1 MDKLDIEKKLKQMR
15 LPVMSQKYMEQKEN
29 PKSSELSFEKRF
41 EELVDAEYLSR
52 INNTVQRY
60 IKNAHFPIDKPCLAD
75 VNYHPSRKLNKGLIE
90 ELGTNDYI
98 RKGHSIII
106 MGPSGCGKTWFGCAF
121 GMNACMDKKTVLY
134 IRLPELFSKFEEMRI
149 QGKYREYIKK
159 LAKYDLLILDEFLLI
174 PASERE
180 VADLLEVMEARC
192 NIKSTIF
199 CSQYSCEGWHTRM
212 GGGPIADSILDR
224 ITNSSY
230 TIFIHGK
237 SMREEYSTINK
248 TTSNE

>member
-1 MDKLDIEKKLKQMR
+1 MDKIDIEKKLKLMR
-15 LPVMSQKYMEQKEN
+15 LPIMSQKYLEQKDDPE
-29 PKSSELSFEKRF
+29 SSELSFDERF
-41 EELVDAEYLSR
+41 EALVDAEYLSR
-52 INNTVQRY
+52 INNTVQRN
-60 IKNAHFPIDKPCLAD
+60 IKNAHFSINNASLAE
-75 VNYHPSRKLNKGLIE
+75 VNYHPSRKLDKGLIE
-90 ELGTNDYI
+90 ELGTNDYLK
-98 RKGHSIII
+98 KGHSIII

-121 GMNACMDKKTVLY
+121 GINACLNKKTVLY

-149 QGKYREYIKK
+149 QGKYRDYIKK

-230 TIFIHGK
+230 TIFIQGK

-248 TTSNE
+248 SPKE